1 MRFLCLYKRGKAE
14 TNTPPSQAEMTAM
27 GRLIEDMSKAGVL
40 LATEG
45 CLSSE
50 HGMRVTVDAGMFHV
64 SDGPFSEQEL
74 VSGLCMMQVK
84 SKAEAI
90 EWCKRFLS
98 VVKVGQSEVYQL
110 HDYNPAA

>member
-14 TNTPPSQAEMTAM
+14 TNTPPSPSEQAAM

-50 HGMRVTVDAGMFHV
+50 HGVRVVVDSGMFDV
-64 SDGPFSEQEL
+64 KNGPFPEKEL
-74 VSGLCMMQVK
+74 VSGLCLMQVK
-84 SKAEAI
+84 DKAEAV

-98 VVKVGQSEVYQL
+98 VVKEGQSEVYQL
-110 HDYNPAA
+110 H

>member
-1 MRFLCLYKRGKAE
+1 MRFLCLYKRGKTE
-14 TNTPPSQAEMTAM
+14 SNTPTPAEQAAM
-27 GRLIEDMSKAGVL
+27 GRLIEDMTKAGVL

-50 HGMRVTVDAGMFHV
+50 HGVRVLVDAGMFDV
-64 SDGPFSEQEL
+64 KDGPFPAREL

-84 SKAEAI
+84 SKAEAV

-98 VVKVGQSEVYQL
+98 VVKEGQSEVYQL
-110 HDYNPAA
+110 HDFTSAA